1 MGKVYR
7 NRIPYAGGGNV
18 KECTL
23 AEYNTWKAN
32 GQLVPNTTYNII
44 DAPNLNETADEIS
57 YDGTTTTVKDAIDS
71 KATAQEID
79 GVTLACQRCP
89 ITSISNSKAY
99 ASGKMNYFST
109 VITFGSTGEASATY
123 FQCSLFG
130 SSDFC
135 FGNLYDNNSDKSYTI
150 TKGNS
155 TSLWVFD
162 GSTRV
167 NANTFAGKSNMY
179 LNLIGIKP

>member
-1 MGKVYR
+1 MAKEVYTDSQG
-7 NRIPYAGGGNV
+7 NEIPINSAPTYASQMPLSPTDDTDTASAIGDLSDLDTTDKSSLVGAVNEV
-18 KECTL
+18 
-23 AEYNTWKAN
+23 N
-32 GQLVPNTTYNII
+32 G
-44 DAPNLNETADEIS
+44 
-57 YDGTTTTVKDAIDS
+57 S

-79 GVTLACQRCP
+79 GVTLACSRCP
-89 ITSISNSKAY
+89 ISSISNSKAY

-109 VITFGSTGEASATY
+109 VITFGSTGEASAAY

-130 SSDFC
+130 ASDFC